1 MLIATMIM
9 IVCYGDKDDNEK
21 ELNTII
27 ITKYTNIEKEG
38 DRKKK

>member
-27 ITKYTNIEKEG
+27 IKYTNIEKDG
-38 DRKKK
+38 DRKKE